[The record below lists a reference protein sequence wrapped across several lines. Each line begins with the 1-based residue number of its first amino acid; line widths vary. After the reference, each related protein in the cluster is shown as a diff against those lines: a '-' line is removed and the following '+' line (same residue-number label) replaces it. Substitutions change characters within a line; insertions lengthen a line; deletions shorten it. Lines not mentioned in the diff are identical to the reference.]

1 MITKKE
7 YNEIAN
13 KLKKFVDSNWLEK
26 GNQIGAEVTTNYV
39 LGILKEYMMDCEEN
53 KKVLVGYEKPEQ
65 IMLYMQDGRFK
76 LSYNG
81 EDYFVTELINGFE
94 ELKKEAWAGID
105 CNKLNQALKDGKIQ
119 MVRSEHGVAFIPG
132 HAFNDLNE
140 SIGKM
145 CKAIMEGVEP
155 VRECLGND
163 PFYKG
168 HKQACRS
175 AADVAYKMNLQATG
189 AGEVTIVE
197 KESGCEYENVTQ
209 YTLEV
214 KGGEAY
220 LNHNGLHYNVKK
232 LIECYYKCMEENA
245 KCGGKENDSNCK
257 YEDMKYISRR
267 VKNLEKMVEEIN
279 KRIFKITY

>member
-1 MITKKE
+1 MITRKE
-7 YNEIAN
+7 YKEIEN
-13 KLKKFVDSNWLEK
+13 KIKKFISDDWVNKDIKVCLD
-26 GNQIGAEVTTNYV
+26 VTTEYI

-53 KKVLVGYEKPEQ
+53 KKVIVEYEKPGELPKVTCCKVEQ
-65 IMLYMQDGRFK
+65 CKQ
-76 LSYNG
+76 YNP
-81 EDYFVTELINGFE
+81 VI
-94 ELKKEAWAGID
+94 EALGKVHKDIVESVSTID
-105 CNKLNQALKDGKIQ
+105 NIFD
-119 MVRSEHGVAFIPG
+119 
-132 HAFNDLNE
+132 
-140 SIGKM
+140 
-145 CKAIMEGVEP
+145 
-155 VRECLGND
+155 ND
-163 PFYKG
+163 PFYEG

-267 VKNLEKMVEEIN
+267 VENLEKMVEEIN
-279 KRIFKITY
+279 KTIGRIFEIIY